1 MILMLDVKRIPLGSN
16 LANCYLVHDGKEAL
30 IIDPG
35 AEAEKIKR
43 SISNLELEPIAILL
57 THCHFDHIGA
67 LDIIR
72 EEYNLSVY
80 QSAEEKDWPSDP
92 DKNLS
97 SLMDQPFSVR
107 EADYFF
113 NPDEKF
119 KIANF
124 EFKVLATPGHSPGGL
139 SFVFDEDDFVLSG
152 DALFAGSV
160 GRTDL
165 PGSETNKLLLSIKK
179 QLFSLPGHYK
189 VYSGHGFPT
198 TIQEEIE
205 YNPFFQ

>member
-1 MILMLDVKRIPLGSN
+1 MLDVKRIPLGSN
-16 LANCYLVHDGKEAL
+16 LANCYLVHDGKKAL

-35 AEAEKIKR
+35 AEAEKIKTA
-43 SISNLELEPIAILL
+43 ISKLKVEPIAILL

-67 LDIIR
+67 LDTIR
-72 EEYNLSVY
+72 DNYNLSVY
-80 QSAEEKDWPSDP
+80 QSPEEKDWLGNP

-97 SLMDQPFSVR
+97 SLMDQPFTVR

-113 NPDEKF
+113 NPDENF
-119 KIANF
+119 KIGNF

-139 SFVFDEDDFVLSG
+139 SFVFDKDGFVLSG
-152 DALFAGSV
+152 DALFAGSI

-165 PGSETNKLLLSIKK
+165 PGSEPNKLLAAIKT
-179 QLFSLPGHYK
+179 QLFTLPGNYK

-198 TIQEEIE
+198 TIQEEIN